1 MRLGVFGG
9 TFDPVHFGHL
19 LLAERCREE
28 CRLDVVVFLPAG
40 VPPHKQGQAITPGA
54 ARAEMLELA
63 MTGQPCFRVDRRE
76 LSKVTPSFT
85 VETLREFRREQP
97 QTELVFLMG
106 ADSLADF
113 AQWREPQEILD
124 LAEVAVVGRLG
135 SATAD
140 LGAYRK
146 LWGDRRADRISQV
159 QIPRIEFSSREIRAR
174 VAGQKSI
181 RFMTPRAV
189 ECYIEQHGLYR
200 TSTKSNVTTPEP

>member
-9 TFDPVHFGHL
+9 TFDPIHFGHL

-28 CRLDVVVFLPAG
+28 CRLDEVAFLPAG
-40 VPPHKQGQAITPGA
+40 VPPHKQGQVLTSGV
-54 ARAEMLELA
+54 ARSEMLELA
-63 MTGQPCFRVDRRE
+63 IAGQPRFRVDRRE

-85 VETLREFRREQP
+85 VETLREFHREQP
-97 QTELVFLMG
+97 QAELVFLMG

-113 AQWREPQEILD
+113 SQWREPQEILD

-140 LGAYRK
+140 LAYYRQ
-146 LWGDRRADRISQV
+146 LWGDRRVAQISQV
-159 QIPRIEFSSREIRAR
+159 QIPHIEFSSREIRAR
-174 VAGQKSI
+174 VAARKSI

-189 ECYIEQHGLYR
+189 ECYIEDRGLYR
-200 TSTKSNVTTPEP
+200 SLE

>member
-9 TFDPVHFGHL
+9 TFDPIHFGHL

-28 CRLDVVVFLPAG
+28 CRLDEVAFLPAG
-40 VPPHKQGQAITPGA
+40 VPPHKQGQLLTSGV
-54 ARAEMLELA
+54 ARSEMLELA
-63 MTGQPCFRVDRRE
+63 IAGQPRFRVDRRE

-85 VETLREFRREQP
+85 VETLREFHREQP
-97 QTELVFLMG
+97 QAELVFLMG

-113 AQWREPQEILD
+113 SQWREPQEILD

-140 LGAYRK
+140 LAYYRQ
-146 LWGDRRADRISQV
+146 LWGDRRVAQISQV
-159 QIPRIEFSSREIRAR
+159 QIPHIEFSSREIRAR
-174 VAGQKSI
+174 VAARKSI

-189 ECYIEQHGLYR
+189 ECYIEDRGLYR
-200 TSTKSNVTTPEP
+200 SLE

>member
-9 TFDPVHFGHL
+9 TFDPIHFGHL

-28 CRLDVVVFLPAG
+28 CRLDEVAFLPAG
-40 VPPHKQGQAITPGA
+40 VPPHKQGQVLTSGV
-54 ARAEMLELA
+54 ARSEMLELA
-63 MTGQPCFRVDRRE
+63 IAGQPRFRVDRRE

-85 VETLREFRREQP
+85 VETLREFHREHP
-97 QTELVFLMG
+97 QAELVFLMG

-113 AQWREPQEILD
+113 SQWREPQEILD

-140 LGAYRK
+140 LAYYRQ
-146 LWGDRRADRISQV
+146 LWGDRRVAQISQV
-159 QIPRIEFSSREIRAR
+159 QIPHIEFSSREIRAR
-174 VAGQKSI
+174 VAARKSI

-189 ECYIEQHGLYR
+189 ECYIEDRGLYR
-200 TSTKSNVTTPEP
+200 SLE